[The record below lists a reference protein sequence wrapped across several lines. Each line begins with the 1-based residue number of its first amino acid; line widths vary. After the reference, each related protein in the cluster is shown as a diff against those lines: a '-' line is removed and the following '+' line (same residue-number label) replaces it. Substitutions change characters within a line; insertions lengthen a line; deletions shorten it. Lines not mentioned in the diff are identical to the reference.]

1 MDRNRPLIGVT
12 AYEVPASFGQW
23 RDVQTV
29 MVPST
34 YTSSVLRA
42 GGLPVLIPPME
53 GVEQV
58 LDALD
63 GIVFTGGSDIDPD
76 VYGQPPTPRPPGS
89 TAIATIRSSAL
100 MRAALERALPMLAI
114 CRGMQLL
121 NVVRGGDLHQHLA
134 DVLPDAAMHRGSPGR
149 FAEHTVRIEP
159 GTTLAGLL
167 GPETTTH
174 SFHHQAPN
182 RIGAGLRVAAV
193 ADDGSVEAVE
203 DPNMRFTVG
212 VLWHPEESAEG
223 GAPLFRGTG
232 VPRARSKEGWRT

>member
-12 AYEVPASFGQW
+12 AYEVPASFGHW
-23 RDVQTV
+23 TDVQTV

-34 YTSSVLRA
+34 YTRSVLSA
-42 GGLPVLIPPME
+42 GGLPVVIPPME

-76 VYGQPPTPRPPGS
+76 VYGQPPHAE
-89 TAIATIRSSAL
+89 TAGLYRHRDDSELGL

-121 NVVRGGDLHQHLA
+121 NIVRGGDLHQHLP
-134 DVLPDAAMHRGSPGR
+134 DVLPDGAMHRGTPGR
-149 FAEHTVRIEP
+149 FAEHTVQIEQ
-159 GTTLAGLL
+159 GTTLASLL
-167 GPETTTH
+167 GAETATH

-193 ADDGSVEAVE
+193 ASDGSVEAVE

-212 VLWHPEESAEG
+212 VLWHPEESPEG
-223 GAPLFRGTG
+223 GAPLFREL
-232 VPRARSKEGWRT
+232 VSRAQDRRRLTE